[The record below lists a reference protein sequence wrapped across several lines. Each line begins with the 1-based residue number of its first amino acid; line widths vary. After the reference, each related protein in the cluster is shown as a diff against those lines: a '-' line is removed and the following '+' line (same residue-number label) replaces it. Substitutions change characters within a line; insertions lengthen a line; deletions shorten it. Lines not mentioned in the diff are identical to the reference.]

1 MSGGKGGS
9 TTSSVT
15 IPEYIEEA
23 ARRNLAKA
31 EGISQIG
38 YVPYYGP
45 DVAAF
50 TPFQQA
56 GFQQTADVA
65 SAFGLGPQMSQADVM
80 GGMAPPTQYAG
91 GVSGYSAAPMYE
103 QSVAELAAQ
112 RPAQKDFI
120 DSFFID
126 PVTGQVGSR
135 VQQPVDY
142 GQYMTGAQER
152 ERDRQNQLAVAR
164 TESGEYSGPMTMNP
178 DASPS
183 DRDNAMQFHA
193 THMGRGS
200 DNWQTADEIMF
211 QQGKINAAGFPI
223 DAQGNVI
230 VGTPESVAGNIGDF
244 LAKGGFI
251 GAVGEE
257 LGILP
262 STDDKIMAA
271 AGMSPVSIDDPMFA
285 GGAAGFNDPDG
296 PSATQIA
303 AEASMGLDP
312 FGGAGRPI
320 AISTPASPPP
330 ISVAPSPAQIEAEA
344 NMGLDPFGG
353 AGRPI
358 VGVDTAPIVGT
369 APSGSNIYALT
380 PSGDGSYTF
389 KGGKDVEGGSAGGG
403 GVEKILCCAYY
414 NLGYLPREIWRLD
427 QRYGV
432 WLHRNDPELMEGYHA
447 WAAPLAEYIQKDT
460 RGAKVARAVMWP
472 IVKSWAAEMAHK
484 QRPEKHKPNVVG
496 KMIMAIGEPF
506 SRVCGMLKPRAIR
519 GEA

>member
-103 QSVAELAAQ
+103 QSVAELAAR
-112 RPAQKDFI
+112 RPAQKEFI

-152 ERDRQNQLAVAR
+152 ERDRQNQLAIAR
-164 TESGEYSGPMTMNP
+164 AESGEYSGPMTMSP

-183 DRDNAMQFHA
+183 DLDNAMQFHA
-193 THMGRGS
+193 TNMGRGS

-230 VGTPESVAGNIGDF
+230 VGTPESVAGNIGNF
-244 LAKGGFI
+244 LTGGGFI
-251 GAVGEE
+251 GAAGRE

-296 PSATQIA
+296 PSAVQIA
-303 AEASMGLDP
+303 
-312 FGGAGRPI
+312 
-320 AISTPASPPP
+320 
-330 ISVAPSPAQIEAEA
+330 AEA

-353 AGRPI
+353 AGMPIEITSPMGDPFDIPAGGGTKFEMFPRDTGDRI
-358 VGVDTAPIVGT
+358 VGKDPAT
-369 APSGSNIYALT
+369 GSNVYAMT
-380 PSGDGSYTF
+380 RNEDGTYSSSGGR
-389 KGGKDVEGGSAGGG
+389 DVEGGSAGGG

-472 IVKSWAAEMAHK
+472 IVKAWAAEMAHK